1 MQEIRREIISDLR
14 KLLSVAEEILDLKDH
29 VNVVQVEKGRGSG
42 LLPTSVKDAMT
53 KLETKKKEYKTLWE
67 SMERKHVPFYAMI
80 NSPTRRHGRGRGPGP
95 GPEPGPEPDPEP
107 EPMTMRRRPSK
118 GKKTKTSTSC
128 MGRQSARLRKRK
140 GKRTRRKGK
149 RTRRKGKKK

>member
-80 NSPTRRHGRGRGPGP
+80 NSPTRRHGRP
-95 GPEPGPEPDPEP
+95 GPEPEPEP